1 MNQVDCATCHAT
13 CGQCHISRSNVVK
26 GGLLEGHQFL
36 KTSSMHDVCGQC
48 HGTSNE
54 GGLYLADYGVGDVHW
69 IQGKMTCVDC
79 HHGAKLHG
87 SGVAYENRYQVQELP
102 RCTDCHAL
110 DTLAQE
116 QSHAIHRDKLSCHVC
131 HSAGSVETCLGC
143 HEGFQDGQR
152 YRSSEKTE
160 YIFKIGLNP
169 NPTEAHPYTCVTVR
183 KVPTVRD
190 TFAYFGVELSSFDE
204 VPTWKMSTPHNIR
217 KTTPQNKSCDSCHG
231 HTELFLT
238 EADLRPRDSEADQR

>member
-1 MNQVDCATCHAT
+1 MEARSQPGIMEGRLAEVNQVDCATCHAT

-36 KTSSMHDVCGQC
+36 KTSSMHDVCVQC
-48 HGTSNE
+48 HGTSKE

-79 HHGAKLHG
+79 HHGAELHG

-160 YIFKIGLNP
+160 YILKL
-169 NPTEAHPYTCVTVR
+169 V
-183 KVPTVRD
+183 
-190 TFAYFGVELSSFDE
+190 
-204 VPTWKMSTPHNIR
+204 
-217 KTTPQNKSCDSCHG
+217 
-231 HTELFLT
+231 
-238 EADLRPRDSEADQR
+238 